1 MRIPVLGKTGVLWRF
16 SLKRGPRLE
25 GSCELRLAQQCRVPC
40 TQELQ
45 HPLYPQAQDW
55 ASSHLPPP
63 CTPFV
68 SIHQRCQAAANSC
81 LANHCSQ
88 LGPAA
93 GGTSRGGGGRQL
105 PHPDSPISMTEA
117 PSFLSSFIFPVSLSL
132 FVSRFSAV
140 SHHLIVPV
148 SVRSNIN
155 M

>member
-63 CTPFV
+63 APPSFPYTRDVRLLPTV
-68 SIHQRCQAAANSC
+68 VLLITVHSWG
-81 LANHCSQ
+81 LQ
-88 LGPAA
+88 LVALHGE
-93 GGTSRGGGGRQL
+93 GGGGSSPTQTL
-105 PHPDSPISMTEA
+105 P
-117 PSFLSSFIFPVSLSL
+117 FL
-132 FVSRFSAV
+132 
-140 SHHLIVPV
+140 
-148 SVRSNIN
+148 
-155 M
+155 